1 MSMPPGQ
8 SPGSHGQYQPPQQYI
23 PPPQR
28 SGSAWPRRHPVWL
41 TVIAACLLAVV
52 GFAAASAT
60 PVPASHTT
68 ARHSTVAAAAKEPPL
83 SCRARAAITRPR
95 DHTTVRIQIRTAAH
109 AGVTVAGPL
118 ALANGQS
125 ATGRASADGSRAV
138 RLRVGDA
145 TPGAAVVIAVRVT
158 RGDRTG
164 TCQAS
169 FRPRPAPVIA
179 VAAPAQ
185 PAVAPSAAP
194 APPPVAAPPPAPKAA
209 ACYPLSNEGHCYEPG
224 EFCRD
229 SDHGASGIAGDG
241 KKIICADNDGW
252 RWEPA

>member
-1 MSMPPGQ
+1 MSVPPGQ
-8 SPGSHGQYQPPQQYI
+8 SPGSHGRQYQPRQQYT

-28 SGSAWPRRHPVWL
+28 RGSAWPRRHLGWL
-41 TVIAACLLAVV
+41 TVTAVCCLLAVA
-52 GFAAASAT
+52 GCAASAT
-60 PVPASHTT
+60 PVPVSHSP
-68 ARHSTVAAAAKEPPL
+68 APHSTVAAAAL
-83 SCRARAAITRPR
+83 SCHARALITRPR
-95 DHTTVRIQIRTAAH
+95 DHTTVRILIRTAAH
-109 AGVTVAGPL
+109 AGVTVTGSL

-125 ATGRASADGSRAV
+125 ATGRASADGMRAL

-145 TPGAAVVIAVRVT
+145 TPGAAVVVAVRVT

-194 APPPVAAPPPAPKAA
+194 APPVAAPPPAPSAP
-209 ACYPLSNEGHCYEPG
+209 ACYPLSDEGTCYEPG

-229 SDHGASGIAGDG
+229 SDHGASGVAGDG
-241 KKIICADNDGW
+241 EKIICADNDGW

>member
-1 MSMPPGQ
+1 MSVPPGQ
-8 SPGSHGQYQPPQQYI
+8 SPGSHGRQYQPRRQYI

-28 SGSAWPRRHPVWL
+28 SAWPRRHAAWP
-41 TVIAACLLAVV
+41 TVTAVCCLLAVA
-52 GFAAASAT
+52 GCAASAT
-60 PVPASHTT
+60 PVPVSHTP
-68 ARHSTVAAAAKEPPL
+68 APHSAVRPAAKQIPL
-83 SCRARAAITRPR
+83 SCHARAAITRPR
-95 DHTTVRIQIRTAAH
+95 DHTTVRVQIRTAAH
-109 AGVTVAGPL
+109 AGVTATGSL

-125 ATGRASADGSRAV
+125 ATGRASADGSRAL
-138 RLRVGDA
+138 RFRVGDA

-158 RGDRTG
+158 RGNRTG

-169 FRPRPAPVIA
+169 FRPRPAAVIA

-185 PAVAPSAAP
+185 PAVSPSAAP
-194 APPPVAAPPPAPKAA
+194 APPPVAAPPPAPSAA
-209 ACYPLSNEGHCYEPG
+209 ACYPHSDEGHCYEPG

-229 SDHGASGIAGDG
+229 SDHGASGVAGDG